1 MSKTEYAWIIQRDD
15 GSRYFDCQDRYFSD
29 FYGID
34 EWTQFYDKNIS
45 LYKSKD
51 VAMQIIKSQNL
62 QNCRPV
68 KVQIEIVKNQIN

>member
-1 MSKTEYAWIIQRDD
+1 MSKIEECWVIQRDD
-15 GSRYFDCQDRYFSD
+15 GSRYFDCQDSYFSD

-51 VAMQIIKSQNL
+51 VAMQIIKNQNL

-68 KVQIEIVKNQIN
+68 KVEIRVVGE

>member
-1 MSKTEYAWIIQRDD
+1 MSKIEECWVIQRDD
-15 GSRYFDCQDRYFSD
+15 GSRYFDCQDSYFSD

-51 VAMQIIKSQNL
+51 VAMQIIKNQNL
-62 QNCRPV
+62 QNCHPV
-68 KVQIEIVKNQIN
+68 KVEIRVVGE